1 MKKILSLT
9 LCILIIFATV
19 LSTASCGGKKIALT
33 SDNYDD
39 YIMINVE
46 ITNFRK
52 EKTSEYITKYY
63 AEIIIETDRA
73 ANVEFE
79 GAKLKS
85 PAESGSTSALARLRA
100 ARTGKA
106 IKTSKGMDIDLNYL
120 GKSRTSFTY
129 SSTIDFSKTY
139 SSIIS
144 SYKTGWDAEGYV
156 IIP

>member
-9 LCILIIFATV
+9 LCALIIFATV

-85 PAESGSTSALARLRA
+85 TSSSSSSGSALAKLRA
-100 ARTGKA
+100 AKA
-106 IKTSKGMDIDLNYL
+106 GDSGKGMQIDLNYL

-144 SYKTGWDAEGYV
+144 SYKTGWDVEGYV

>member
-52 EKTSEYITKYY
+52 EKTSEYISKYY

-85 PAESGSTSALARLRA
+85 TSSSSSSGSALAKLRA
-100 ARTGKA
+100 AKA
-106 IKTSKGMDIDLNYL
+106 GDSGKGMQIDLNYL

-144 SYKTGWDAEGYV
+144 SYKTGWDVEGYV
-156 IIP
+156 IIK

>member
-1 MKKILSLT
+1 MKKTLSLT

-85 PAESGSTSALARLRA
+85 TSSSSSSGSALAKLRA
-100 ARTGKA
+100 AKA
-106 IKTSKGMDIDLNYL
+106 GDSGKGMQIDLNYL

-144 SYKTGWDAEGYV
+144 SYKTGWDVEGYV